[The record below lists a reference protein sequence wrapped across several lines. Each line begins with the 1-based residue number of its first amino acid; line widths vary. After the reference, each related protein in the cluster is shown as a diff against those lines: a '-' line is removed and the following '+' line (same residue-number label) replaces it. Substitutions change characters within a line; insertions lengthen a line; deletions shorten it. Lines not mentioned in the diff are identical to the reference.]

1 MQVVTCFPVM
11 CHTDDPGLSTEPLAV
26 LQPHLHS
33 AVRTAA
39 PVWLHLA
46 SQDWFL
52 QRVQTYL
59 YVSGFILLEHKA
71 EHVGVRTSEQT
82 KVERA
87 VSNGEF
93 LEEHCKQKEGLGA
106 RLKRGQDGA
115 GLGMHRLGRQG
126 KSHGS
131 SHGCGPGKAVVAQSP
146 PFPPFGGTASIPVW
160 QSLALFPSTAS
171 SKGRGA
177 VGRLPPI
184 TVIRRP
190 EPRVCL
196 SCMEDMCMEL
206 GTVGVGCLV
215 LPRFHVGSSM
225 NPNTTQM
232 ATDLLPGSPHFPS
245 RTDSEV

>member
-1 MQVVTCFPVM
+1 MESFWK
-11 CHTDDPGLSTEPLAV
+11 STAN
-26 LQPHLHS
+26 
-33 AVRTAA
+33 RTKGWA
-39 PVWLHLA
+39 L
-46 SQDWFL
+46 
-52 QRVQTYL
+52 
-59 YVSGFILLEHKA
+59 VS
-71 EHVGVRTSEQT
+71 
-82 KVERA
+82 
-87 VSNGEF
+87 
-93 LEEHCKQKEGLGA
+93 KEDRMGP
-106 RLKRGQDGA
+106 

-160 QSLALFPSTAS
+160 QSLALFPLTAS

>member
-46 SQDWFL
+46 SQDWLL

-59 YVSGFILLEHKA
+59 HVSGFILLEHKA

-87 VSNGEF
+87 VSDGEF

-106 RLKRGQDGA
+106 HLKRGQDGA
-115 GLGMHRLGRQG
+115 WAWNAQVGQTRKESWFFSWVWPWQG
-126 KSHGS
+126 SGGS
-131 SHGCGPGKAVVAQSP
+131 EP
-146 PFPPFGGTASIPVW
+146 SIPVW
-160 QSLALFPSTAS
+160 QSLALFPLTAS

-177 VGRLPPI
+177 VGRLPP
-184 TVIRRP
+184 TTGIRRP

-215 LPRFHVGSSM
+215 LPRFHVGSPM